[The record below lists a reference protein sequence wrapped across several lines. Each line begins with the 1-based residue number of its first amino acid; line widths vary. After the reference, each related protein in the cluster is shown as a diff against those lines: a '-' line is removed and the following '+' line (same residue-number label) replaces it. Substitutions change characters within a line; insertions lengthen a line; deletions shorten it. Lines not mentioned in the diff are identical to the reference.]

1 MGDSAELMG
10 ALEKF
15 DVKAKELIHNNNDII
30 TLEELLS
37 DIVLAAEKSGM
48 KKGILMTVSAM

>member
-1 MGDSAELMG
+1 MGDSAELIG

-15 DVKAKELIHNNNDII
+15 DSKAKELIHNNNDII

-37 DIVLAAEKSGM
+37 DIVIAAEKSGV
-48 KKGILMTVSAM
+48 KKGILMVASSM